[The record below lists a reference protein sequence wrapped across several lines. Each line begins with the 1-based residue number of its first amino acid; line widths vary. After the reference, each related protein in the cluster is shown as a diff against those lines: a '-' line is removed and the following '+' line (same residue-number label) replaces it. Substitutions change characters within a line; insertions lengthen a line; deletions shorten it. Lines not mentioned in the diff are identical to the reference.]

1 MGEKVAKGDVLAGK
15 YRVER
20 VLGSGGMGVVVAARH
35 IQLEVLV
42 ALKFMTEQAG
52 RDPDLVARFLREARA
67 AARLR
72 GEHVARVSDVGTLE
86 SGAPYQVIEYLEG
99 SDLDAV
105 LVKQGRLPVDVAVAY
120 AIQTCE
126 ALEEAHRAGIVHRD
140 IKPSNLFLTTRP
152 NGTPCIKVLDFG
164 ISKLTGLG
172 VSTSNKLRGTRGR
185 VVLGSPSYMAPEQMH
200 AAHSVDRRVD
210 LWSVGATL
218 YELLTGHVP
227 FEAES
232 LLELALRIAQSHPRP
247 IRATRAE
254 VAPALEAIVLRCLEK
269 DRERRFGS
277 AQLLAEALAPFA
289 PPAES
294 RSSSVQ
300 SIAAS
305 TTSRP
310 VTSTLAM
317 GVSAP
322 TSEGQAAAVAPN
334 TSRGSPTDARVS
346 WGSQGQR
353 PRARSHLAMGV
364 AAVALVTV
372 VGGVVLVAHPQAM
385 SRGMSPA
392 ANPAGFEV
400 GVVPGAN
407 PQGRPVVQDPPVH
420 LEEIATAASPG
431 PSMPVPVSEPPS
443 AAGRAAPTSLA
454 PPPALEPRTTA
465 KRVSA
470 FPAAKPPSIAAPSSL
485 PAPAPT
491 RPPSPRAAPA
501 SAPGSSPVRATDPL
515 ANPN

>member
-1 MGEKVAKGDVLAGK
+1 MGGKVAKGEVLAGK
-15 YRVER
+15 YRVDR

-42 ALKFMTEQAG
+42 ALKFMTDEAV

-99 SDLDAV
+99 GDLGAV
-105 LVKQGRLPVDVAVAY
+105 LAKQGRLPVGVAVAY
-120 AIQTCE
+120 TIQTCE

-164 ISKLTGLG
+164 ISKLTGPG
-172 VSTSNKLRGTRGR
+172 VSTSNKLRGTRGN
-185 VVLGSPSYMAPEQMH
+185 VVLGSPAYMAPEQMH
-200 AAHSVDRRVD
+200 AAHSVDLRVD

-227 FEAES
+227 FEAQS
-232 LLELALRIAQSHPRP
+232 LLELALRIAQSNPRP
-247 IRATRAE
+247 IRATRPE
-254 VAPALEAIVLRCLEK
+254 VAPELEAIVLRCLEK

-294 RSSSVQ
+294 LASPVG
-300 SIAAS
+300 SIATT

-310 VTSTLAM
+310 MTSTLAM
-317 GVSAP
+317 DASSP
-322 TSEGQAAAVAPN
+322 TPN
-334 TSRGSPTDARVS
+334 TPHAQPTDARVS
-346 WGSQGQR
+346 WGSQGLR
-353 PRARSHLAMGV
+353 PGARSPLAIGV
-364 AAVALVTV
+364 AAVAAVTV
-372 VGGVVLVAHPQAM
+372 VGGIVLVAHPQTT
-385 SRGMSPA
+385 SRAAGPA
-392 ANPAGFEV
+392 TNPAGS
-400 GVVPGAN
+400 GADVAAGAD
-407 PQGRPVVQDPPVH
+407 PQSRSVLQDPPVH
-420 LEEIATAASPG
+420 LEEIANGASPA
-431 PSMPVPVSEPPS
+431 PSAPVPVSEPAP
-443 AAGRAAPTSLA
+443 AAVVKDAKTSLA
-454 PPPALEPRTTA
+454 RPPALEPRATA
-465 KRVSA
+465 KHGSA
-470 FPAAKPPSIAAPSSL
+470 SPAAKVPSTAPPPSPATPS
-485 PAPAPT
+485 PT
-491 RPPSPRAAPA
+491 RPLSPRPAPA
-501 SAPGSSPVRATDPL
+501 SAPGSSPVRAADPL